1 MKYFKAKNTTIG
13 IVINDISVDTTI
25 VLATLSTIFL
35 VNILKPQDN

>member
-13 IVINDISVDTTI
+13 MVINDINVDTTI

-35 VNILKPQDN
+35 GEYIEATK